1 MTLMLSRWMTTAHV
15 DRLVLSFHVVL
26 TVSVFSFLALV
37 TMLH

>member
-1 MTLMLSRWMTTAHV
+1 MTLMLSRWMTAAHA

-37 TMLH
+37 TLLH